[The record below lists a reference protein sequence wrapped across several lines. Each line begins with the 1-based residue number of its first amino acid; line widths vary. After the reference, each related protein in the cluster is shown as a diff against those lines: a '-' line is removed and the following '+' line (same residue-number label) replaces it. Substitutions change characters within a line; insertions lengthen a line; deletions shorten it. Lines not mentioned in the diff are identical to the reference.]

1 MPEQGGF
8 KIWNAGWDGRSAIYM
23 DFVSAATDKLFQLYA
38 NRKLI
43 GVTSSFA
50 QRRVSGQVWDAHLS
64 AAPINLMAVT
74 PDEAFTDFGD
84 DLEEEPWN
92 RYVLIFTV
100 PNDYDA
106 DTHHFEILGANTFD
120 TTPTEVLAQ
129 VPYVGPKTYLVELP
143 GIPTLPL
150 DQPVS
155 ANEPSRWQNWLYRVV
170 PRDDASPVG
179 NGENETDVTIPALI
193 FPADLVLQEDGSRFA
208 AGLAGSTLTISYA
221 VPL

>member
-1 MPEQGGF
+1 MF
-8 KIWNAGWDGRSAIYM
+8 NAGWNGRSSIYV

-43 GVTSSFA
+43 GVTTAFA

-64 AAPINLMAVT
+64 AAPINMMAVD

-84 DLEEEPWN
+84 DLEEKPWN
-92 RYVLIFTV
+92 RYVLSFTV
-100 PNDYDA
+100 PAGYDS
-106 DTHHFEILGANTFD
+106 DTKYFEILKASDFD
-120 TTPTEVLAQ
+120 TTPTEVVAN

-143 GIPTLPL
+143 AIPAIPL

-155 ANEPSRWQNWLYRVV
+155 ANESSRWQDWLYRVV
-170 PRDDASPVG
+170 PHDDASPTG

-193 FPADLVLQEDGSRFA
+193 FPADLSLQTNGSRFGVA
-208 AGLAGSTLTISYA
+208 LSGSALTVSYA